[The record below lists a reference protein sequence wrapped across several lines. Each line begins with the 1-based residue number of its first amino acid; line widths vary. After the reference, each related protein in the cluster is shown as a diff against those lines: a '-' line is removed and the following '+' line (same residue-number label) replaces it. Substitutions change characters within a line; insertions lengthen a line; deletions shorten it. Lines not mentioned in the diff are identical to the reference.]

1 MPFIIAFYEKRCN
14 YTTYFSGTKSAFFTL
29 CEMRLLQKERLCEN
43 LRFNVLFFAHNPPK
57 MALRREADPG
67 LYALFCPLFFRPW
80 PREMGKGKNPW
91 KKHKKSHS
99 VAIKPKSGRYP
110 PQRKPA
116 AAVLAVAYSLEI
128 SMRPTSLMV
137 RPLLRQ
143 ASSTRAV
150 SMAVRQ
156 GMESSTA
163 LRRSFTLSRLGR
175 RPLEEVDST

>member
-1 MPFIIAFYEKRCN
+1 MKKDATILHIFRAQN
-14 YTTYFSGTKSAFFTL
+14 LLFSHFVKCGFCKKNDYARIFDSMSCFSPI
-29 CEMRLLQKERLCEN
+29 
-43 LRFNVLFFAHNPPK
+43 NPPK
-57 MALRREADPG
+57 MALRREPDPG

>member
-1 MPFIIAFYEKRCN
+1 MKKDATILHIFRAQN
-14 YTTYFSGTKSAFFTL
+14 LLFSHFVKCGFCKKNDYARICDSMSCFSPIT
-29 CEMRLLQKERLCEN
+29 
-43 LRFNVLFFAHNPPK
+43 PPK

-116 AAVLAVAYSLEI
+116 AAVLAVAYSLET

>member
-1 MPFIIAFYEKRCN
+1 MKKDATILHIFRAQNLLFSHFVKCGFCKKNDYARICDSMSCFSPIPPLKWHCAGRQIRVCMPFFALF
-14 YTTYFSGTKSAFFTL
+14 FSGL
-29 CEMRLLQKERLCEN
+29 G
-43 LRFNVLFFAHNPPK
+43 
-57 MALRREADPG
+57 PG
-67 LYALFCPLFFRPW
+67 KW
-80 PREMGKGKNPW
+80 EKGKIHE

-99 VAIKPKSGRYP
+99 FAIKPKSGRYP

>member
-1 MPFIIAFYEKRCN
+1 MKKDATILHIFRAQN
-14 YTTYFSGTKSAFFTL
+14 LLFSHFVKCGFCKKNDYARICDSMSCFSPI
-29 CEMRLLQKERLCEN
+29 
-43 LRFNVLFFAHNPPK
+43 NPPK
-57 MALRREADPG
+57 MALRRGADVG
-67 LYALFCPLFFRPW
+67 LHTLFCPPSPGLGPGKW
-80 PREMGKGKNPW
+80 EKGKIHG
-91 KKHKKSHS
+91 KSIKKSHS

-175 RPLEEVDST
+175 RPLEEVDNT

>member
-1 MPFIIAFYEKRCN
+1 MKKDATILHIFRAQN
-14 YTTYFSGTKSAFFTL
+14 LLFSHFVKCGFCKKNDYARICDSMSCFSPIS
-29 CEMRLLQKERLCEN
+29 
-43 LRFNVLFFAHNPPK
+43 PPK

-175 RPLEEVDST
+175 RPLEEVDNT